1 MTDPTLKITF
11 GRADDHE
18 AAARERLRRAEAGER
33 GDAIEQEVQFVLN
46 LEDYADVERLMRQS
60 NLELLEAI
68 AAESPASISEAASL
82 VDRDYRDVHR
92 NLTELEDLGVIE
104 FETDGAS
111 KRPMLRDGADELD
124 ISFRFGGS
132 SERDT
137 EPASA

>member
-1 MTDPTLKITF
+1 MTDSTLKITF
-11 GRADDHE
+11 GRAEDHE

-46 LEDYADVERLMRQS
+46 LEDYAAVERLMRQS
-60 NLELLEAI
+60 NLELLEVI

-104 FETDGAS
+104 FETEGTS

-132 SERDT
+132 NERDT